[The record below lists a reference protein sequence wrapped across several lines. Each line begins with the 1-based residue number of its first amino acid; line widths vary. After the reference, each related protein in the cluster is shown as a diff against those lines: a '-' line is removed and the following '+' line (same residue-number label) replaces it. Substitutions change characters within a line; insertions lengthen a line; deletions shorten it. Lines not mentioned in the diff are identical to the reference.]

1 MFKFLKPKKDP
12 KEIRLING
20 RIVILIRR
28 RVHG

>member
-1 MFKFLKPKKDP
+1 MLFFKKSRDP

-28 RVHG
+28 RTHG